1 MELFSSTGK
10 ADGRVTAESDMEY
23 LTRLV
28 AAEVAK
34 YLNK

>member
-1 MELFSSTGK
+1 MQLFSSTGK
-10 ADGRVTAESDMEY
+10 ADGRIGAETDMEY

-34 YLNK
+34 YLAK